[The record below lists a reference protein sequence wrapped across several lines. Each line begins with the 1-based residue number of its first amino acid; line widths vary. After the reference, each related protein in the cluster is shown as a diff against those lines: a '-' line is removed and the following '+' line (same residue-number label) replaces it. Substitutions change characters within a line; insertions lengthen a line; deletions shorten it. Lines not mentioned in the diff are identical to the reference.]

1 LIQATFYFSS
11 CWHYI
16 IESMSKKKT
25 SPLKKANQLSKG
37 LWEAVTGTLI
47 GFALAWL
54 IDYFTQDG
62 IIPWHIQTI
71 FTVIGIA
78 GSLITIYKFKSIGI
92 LYIIGWI
99 IGSWLLKDLLGTV
112 DFVLLIIVPVFI
124 IMLRIWRT
132 VTRKVRV

>member
-1 LIQATFYFSS
+1 
-11 CWHYI
+11 
-16 IESMSKKKT
+16 MSKKKT
-25 SPLKKANQLSKG
+25 SPLKKADQLRKG
-37 LWEAVTGTLI
+37 LWEAVTGALI
-47 GFALAWL
+47 GFALAWI

-92 LYIIGWI
+92 LYILGWI

-124 IMLRIWRT
+124 IMLRIWRK
-132 VTRKVRV
+132 VTRKVRI